1 VFAAD
6 LALVAMTILWGAS
19 FLVTKELLDA
29 VPADVL
35 IAYRFVLAAGALA
48 AVRPRAVRAAF
59 ADRGIRRAGLVLGAA
74 LAASFALQTFGLAW
88 TTPARSA
95 FLTAG
100 YVFLVPLLGWLFAR
114 QPIGIGVGI
123 GAALA
128 TLGLAFLTTPD
139 VDAEIRRGD
148 VLSLLCA
155 LGFAVHILL
164 LGRLAPGLPA
174 VELALA
180 QLAVAAVLAL
190 AATALG
196 GASRLDPRAYGAG
209 ALGGIAFLGFGC
221 TALAYFVQ
229 TWAQR
234 TTPAARA
241 ALIFALE
248 PAFAAIFS
256 VTLGLE
262 RLGALQVAGCALIGL
277 GVLAAETLRRP
288 APAAAELGNG

>member
-6 LALVAMTILWGAS
+6 LALIAMTLLWGAS
-19 FLVTKELLDA
+19 FLVTKDLLGD
-29 VPADVL
+29 VRPDVL
-35 IAYRFVLAAGALA
+35 IALRFVLAALALGL
-48 AVRPRAVRAAF
+48 VSPGGVLWPRRDVW
-59 ADRGIRRAGLVLGAA
+59 RAGAVLGVA
-74 LAASFALQTFGLAW
+74 LYASFALQTYGLAF

-100 YVFLVPLLGWLFAR
+100 YVFLVPLLGRIFLR
-114 QPIGIGVGI
+114 ETIGIGVAA
-123 GAALA
+123 GALLA
-128 TLGLAFLTTPD
+128 TVGLALLTGPE
-139 VDAEIRRGD
+139 VDAGIRRGD

-174 VELALA
+174 APLAIA
-180 QLAVAAVLAL
+180 QLAVAAALAL
-190 AATALG
+190 
-196 GASRLDPRAYGAG
+196 GASALSSGPARLDPSAYGG
-209 ALGGIAFLGFGC
+209 RALAGIAFLGFGC

-248 PAFAAIFS
+248 PAFAAVFS
-256 VTLGLE
+256 VSLGHE
-262 RLGALQVAGCALIGL
+262 RLGVAETVGCVLIGL
-277 GVLAAETLRRP
+277 GVVAAEAIRRP
-288 APAAAELGNG
+288 ADGEGTPATS

>member
-6 LALVAMTILWGAS
+6 LALMAMTLLWGAS
-19 FLVTKELLDA
+19 FLVTKDLLAA
-29 VPADVL
+29 VPPDVL
-35 IAYRFVLAAGALA
+35 IALRFALAALALA
-48 AVRPRAVRAAF
+48 AVRPSGILRPQRAVW
-59 ADRGIRRAGLVLGAA
+59 RAGLVLGAA
-74 LAASFALQTFGLAW
+74 LYASFALQTFGLAY

-100 YVFLVPLLGWLFAR
+100 YVFLVPLLGYVFAR
-114 QPIGIGVGI
+114 QAVGIGIGVG
-123 GAALA
+123 AVLA
-128 TLGLAFLTTPD
+128 TIGLALLTGPE

-148 VLSLLCA
+148 VLSLFCA

-180 QLAVAAVLAL
+180 QLTVATVLAL
-190 AATALG
+190 
-196 GASRLDPRAYGAG
+196 GASAFAGAARLDPGSLGAD
-209 ALGGIAFLGFGC
+209 AIAAIAFLGLGC

-256 VTLGLE
+256 VSLGHE
-262 RLGALQVAGCALIGL
+262 RLGAIEILGCVLIGL
-277 GVLAAETLRRP
+277 GVLAAEGLRRP
-288 APAAAELGNG
+288 APAPESA

>member
-1 VFAAD
+1 MFAAD
-6 LALVAMTILWGAS
+6 LALVAMTLLWGAS
-19 FLVTKELLDA
+19 FLVTKDLLA
-29 VPADVL
+29 AIPPDVL
-35 IAYRFVLAAGALA
+35 IALRFALSAAALA
-48 AVRPRAVRAAF
+48 LVRPRAILRP
-59 ADRGIRRAGLVLGAA
+59 DRRVWRAGLVLGAA
-74 LAASFALQTFGLAW
+74 LYLSFALQTFGLAY

-100 YVFLVPLLGWLFAR
+100 YVFLVPLLGWIFAR
-114 QPIGIGVGI
+114 QRVGLGVGV
-123 GAALA
+123 GAVLA
-128 TLGLAFLTTPD
+128 TIGLALLTGPD
-139 VDAEIRRGD
+139 VDAGIRRGD

-180 QLAVAAVLAL
+180 QMTVAAALAL
-190 AATALG
+190 AASAFG
-196 GASRLDPRAYGAG
+196 GAARLAPG
-209 ALGGIAFLGFGC
+209 ALGTDVLGAVAFLSLGC
-221 TALAYFVQ
+221 TALAYLVQ

-256 VTLGLE
+256 VSLGRETLTPLAV
-262 RLGALQVAGCALIGL
+262 LGCILIGL
-277 GVLAAETLRRP
+277 GVLAAEGLRRP
-288 APAAAELGNG
+288 EPATAG

>member
-6 LALVAMTILWGAS
+6 LALVAMTLLWGAS
-19 FLVTKELLDA
+19 FLVTKDLLAA
-29 VPADVL
+29 VPPDVL
-35 IAYRFVLAAGALA
+35 IALRFALSAAALA
-48 AVRPRAVRAAF
+48 LVRPRAILRP
-59 ADRGIRRAGLVLGAA
+59 DRGVWRAGLVLGAA
-74 LAASFALQTFGLAW
+74 LYLSFALQTFGLAY

-100 YVFLVPLLGWLFAR
+100 YVFLVPLLGWIFAR
-114 QPIGIGVGI
+114 QRVGLGVGV
-123 GAALA
+123 GAVLA
-128 TLGLAFLTTPD
+128 TIGLALLTGPE
-139 VDAEIRRGD
+139 VDAGIRRGD

-174 VELALA
+174 IELALA
-180 QLAVAAVLAL
+180 QMTVAAALAL

-196 GASRLDPRAYGAG
+196 GAARL
-209 ALGGIAFLGFGC
+209 ALGTLGADAIGGVAFLSLGC

-256 VTLGLE
+256 VSLGRETLTPPAI
-262 RLGALQVAGCALIGL
+262 LGCVLIGL
-277 GVLAAETLRRP
+277 GVLAAEGLRRP
-288 APAAAELGNG
+288 EPATAE

>member
-6 LALVAMTILWGAS
+6 LALIAMTLLWGAS
-19 FLVTKELLDA
+19 FLVTKDLLGD
-29 VPADVL
+29 VSPDVL
-35 IAYRFVLAAGALA
+35 IALRFALAVGALG
-48 AVRPRAVRAAF
+48 AVRPTALLQPRRDVW
-59 ADRGIRRAGLVLGAA
+59 RAGAVLGVA
-74 LAASFALQTFGLAW
+74 LYVSFALQTYGLAF

-100 YVFLVPLLGWLFAR
+100 YVFLVPLLGRVFLR
-114 QPIGIGVGI
+114 VPVGLGVAA
-123 GAALA
+123 GAVLA
-128 TLGLAFLTTPD
+128 TVGLALLTGPE
-139 VDAEIRRGD
+139 VDAGIRRGD

-174 VELALA
+174 VELAIA

-190 AATALG
+190 
-196 GASRLDPRAYGAG
+196 GAG
-209 ALGGIAFLGFGC
+209 AISSGAARLAPTAYAGGALAGIAFLGLGC

-256 VTLGLE
+256 VSLGHE
-262 RLGALQVAGCALIGL
+262 RLGLAEAAGCVLIGL
-277 GVLAAETLRRP
+277 GVVAAEVIRRP
-288 APAAAELGNG
+288 AGPVDTATTG